1 MTPKKIRASN
11 RKKLGLLIGIAC
23 WGLVVLSAVPQ
34 VRASNPAAG
43 KQYLLKSPDGNLTVT
58 LTAPTDTQASPLFSV
73 SFHGKELLREGSL
86 GLVLEEK
93 GDVLAGAQITS
104 VHRDRHDE
112 IYRMLAG
119 KQNPMRNHYQELTL
133 HLKSLGGYEI
143 AVIFRVFNDSVA
155 FRYSI
160 PKQDGLSAVTITD
173 EKSIFSFVGNPQS
186 HVTYCDSYTTSH
198 EALYDA
204 TPLASL
210 QRDKLIDLPA
220 LFEYED
226 GTAVAIT
233 EANLQHYAGMYLKKP
248 TGQGAGDLKS
258 DLAPLP
264 GQTQIKVRVSAP
276 MVTPWRVIL
285 VGENAGKLIESTAIT
300 SLNEPSRVADTSWIK
315 PGKTTWHWW
324 NGTEGDSAGFDT
336 KLDLRTMKYYID
348 FAARHGIAYHALVT
362 TVESDLHPWYQ
373 QSGSDFAP
381 GPDTDALRPRPEL
394 EMDELARYA
403 REKGVGLRAWVHWKA
418 IKDRLDEIFSQ
429 YERWGIRGLMVDFL
443 DREDQEMVE
452 LSEKVLEKAAQYHIH
467 IQFHGVWKPT
477 GRQRAFPNLFNHEGV
492 LNLEYLKWSN
502 NPTPE
507 HNVMVP
513 FTRMLAGPMDYHLG
527 GFRAVRR
534 EDFKPRGIAPVVVG
548 TRCHH
553 LAMYVVYENPMPMVV
568 DYPTAYEDQPGFDLI
583 EQVPTVW
590 DETKVLSAKVG
601 DYIVLAR
608 RKGSDWYI
616 GAMTDWTPR
625 TLEVPLSFLPPG
637 SYQAEIWSDAPE
649 TGRDPNLLVKD
660 QRTVSTQDKIGA
672 KLSSGGGWVMHI
684 RAAKS

>member
-1 MTPKKIRASN
+1 MTPKKIRASI

-23 WGLVVLSAVPQ
+23 WGFVVLSAAPQ
-34 VRASNPAAG
+34 VHTSNPAAG
-43 KQYLLKSPDGNLTVT
+43 RQHLLKSPDGYLTVT
-58 LTAPTDTQASPLFSV
+58 LIPPSDTQVSPHFSV
-73 SFHGKELLREGSL
+73 SFHGKELFRESSL

-93 GDVLAGAQITS
+93 GDLLAGAKLIST
-104 VHRDRHDE
+104 HRDRRDE

-119 KQNPMRNHYQELTL
+119 KQNPIRNQYQELTL
-133 HLKSLGGYEI
+133 HLKSPGGYEI

-186 HVTYCDSYTTSH
+186 HVLYRDSYTTSH
-198 EALYDA
+198 EGLYDSA
-204 TPLASL
+204 PLTAL

-248 TGQGAGDLKS
+248 QEAGDLKS
-258 DLAPLP
+258 DLSPLP
-264 GQTQIKVRVSAP
+264 GQTKIKVRVSSP
-276 MVTPWRVIL
+276 MVTPWRVLL
-285 VGENAGKLIESTAIT
+285 VGDNAGKLIESTVIT

-324 NGTEGDSAGFDT
+324 NGTEGEPAGFET
-336 KLDLRTMKYYID
+336 KLDLRTMKHYID

-373 QSGSDFAP
+373 QSGSEFGP
-381 GPDTDALRPRPEL
+381 GPDTDALKPRPEL
-394 EMDELARYA
+394 QMDELARYA
-403 REKGVGLRAWVHWKA
+403 KEKGVGLRAWVHWKA

-429 YERWGIRGLMVDFL
+429 HERWGIRGLMVDFL
-443 DREDQEMVE
+443 DRDDQEMVE
-452 LSEKVLEKAAQYHIH
+452 LSEKILEKAGQYHIH

-492 LNLEYLKWSN
+492 LNLEYLKWSS

-507 HNVMVP
+507 HNLMVP

-534 EDFKPRGIAPVVVG
+534 DDFKPRRVAPVVMG

-568 DYPTAYEDQPGFDLI
+568 DYPTAYENQPGFDLI

-590 DETKVLSAKVG
+590 DETKVLSSKVG
-601 DYIVLAR
+601 DYLVMAR

-625 TLEVPLSFLPPG
+625 TLEVPLSFLPSG
-637 SYQAEIWSDAPE
+637 SYQAETWSDAPG
-649 TGRDPNLLVKD
+649 TDKDPNLLVKD
-660 QRTVSTQDKIGA
+660 QRTVSAQDKIEA

-684 RAAKS
+684 RAAKP

>member
-1 MTPKKIRASN
+1 MTH
-11 RKKLGLLIGIAC
+11 KLILSLTVVFI
-23 WGLVVLSAVPQ
+23 LVALTLATARSSSEGPLSV
-34 VRASNPAAG
+34 S
-43 KQYLLKSPDGNLTVT
+43 SPDGRLVVNLT
-58 LTAPTDTQASPLFSV
+58 LPSGSGATAPPTFSV
-73 SFHGKELLREGSL
+73 SFRGRELLRDSAL
-86 GLVLEEK
+86 GLVLDEK
-93 GDVLAGAQITS
+93 GELQAGAKLISTR
-104 VHRDRHDE
+104 RDRHDE
-112 IYRMLAG
+112 TYRVLAG
-119 KQNPMRNHYQELTL
+119 KQNPIRNQYEELTL
-133 HLKSLGGYEI
+133 HLKSPGGHQS
-143 AVIFRVFNDSVA
+143 ALIFRVFNDSVA

-160 PKQDGLSAVTITD
+160 PEQDSLHALTITD
-173 EKSIFSFVGNPQS
+173 EKSIFSFVGNPRT

-198 EALYDA
+198 EALYESV
-204 TPLASL
+204 PLTAV

-248 TGQGAGDLKS
+248 AGQEAGDLKS
-258 DLAPLP
+258 DLSPLP
-264 GQTQIKVRVSAP
+264 GQTQVKVKGPAP
-276 MVTPWRVIL
+276 MVSPWRVIL
-285 VGENAGKLIESTAIT
+285 VGENAGKLIESTVIT
-300 SLNEPSRVADTSWIK
+300 SLNEPSRVKDTSWIK

-324 NGTEGDSAGFDT
+324 NGTEGDPAGFDT
-336 KLDLRTMKYYID
+336 KLDLRTGKYYID

-373 QSGSDFAP
+373 QSGSEFAP
-381 GPDTDALRPRPEL
+381 GADTDALKPRPEL

-403 REKGVGLRAWVHWKA
+403 KEKGVGLRAWVHWKA
-418 IKDRLDEIFSQ
+418 IKDRLDEVFSQ

-443 DREDQEMVE
+443 DRDDQEMVE
-452 LSEKVLEKAAQYHIH
+452 LSERILEKAAQYHIH

-507 HNVMVP
+507 HNVTVP

-527 GFRAVRR
+527 GFRSVRR
-534 EDFKPRGIAPVVVG
+534 EDFKSQGVAPIVVG

-568 DYPTAYEDQPGFDLI
+568 DYPTRYEYQPGFDLI
-583 EQVPTVW
+583 EQVPTTW
-590 DETKVLSAKVG
+590 DETRVLSAKVG

-625 TLEVPLSFLPPG
+625 TLDVPLSFLPAG
-637 SYQAEIWSDAPE
+637 SYQAEIWSDTPQTE
-649 TGRDPNLLVKD
+649 KNPNILVKN
-660 QRTVSTQDKIGA
+660 QRTVAAQDMIQA
-672 KLSSGGGWVMHI
+672 KLAAGGGWVMHI
-684 RAAKS
+684 KPADR